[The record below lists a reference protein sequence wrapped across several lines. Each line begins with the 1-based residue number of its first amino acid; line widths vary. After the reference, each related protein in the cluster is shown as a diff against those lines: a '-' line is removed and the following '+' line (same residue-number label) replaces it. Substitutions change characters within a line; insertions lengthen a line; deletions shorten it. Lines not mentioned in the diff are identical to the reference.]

1 MKYVLFANLFHDSST
16 KKVNPTSS
24 SEANRTKA
32 EEPEDPSLAPTP
44 KTQKYSGK
52 LA

>member
-32 EEPEDPSLAPTP
+32 EEPEDPSLDVSTP
-44 KTQKYSGK
+44 KNTST
-52 LA
+52 LW